1 LNHFFFANYLIY
13 TFIFLCQAGPH
24 PPFNS
29 EPQDSPG
36 LESKMD
42 PKPDYGY
49 TSYNGTGKLRG
60 KIAIITGGDS
70 GIGRAV
76 ALAFAREGATVV
88 ISYLNETEDAE
99 EIQQVIQQEGH
110 ECILIVSYLIF
121 FKYHSSLM

>member
-1 LNHFFFANYLIY
+1 MISAAILDWFELGFFSNYLIS
-13 TFIFLCQAGPH
+13 TFIFLFQAGSH

-29 EPQDSPG
+29 EPQDSSD

-49 TSYNGTGKLRG
+49 TSYNSTSKLRG

-76 ALAFAREGATVV
+76 ASAFAREGATVV

-99 EIQQVIQQEGH
+99 EIQQAIQQEGH
-110 ECILIVSYLIF
+110 ECICL
-121 FKYHSSLM
+121 